1 MTAIT
6 DKNPTTK
13 GLILTEITVLNNKT
27 DKQIV
32 YKKATEFGMT
42 FFYNEKIPGLLVIN
56 NIMSIG
62 AKPEDAKTRGVARLL
77 DFSIINLKFK

>member
-1 MTAIT
+1 ME
-6 DKNPTTK
+6 KKPVK
-13 GLILTEITVLNNKT
+13 PPILVEITVINNKT
-27 DKQIV
+27 DKPIV
-32 YKKATEFGMT
+32 FKKVTEYGMT